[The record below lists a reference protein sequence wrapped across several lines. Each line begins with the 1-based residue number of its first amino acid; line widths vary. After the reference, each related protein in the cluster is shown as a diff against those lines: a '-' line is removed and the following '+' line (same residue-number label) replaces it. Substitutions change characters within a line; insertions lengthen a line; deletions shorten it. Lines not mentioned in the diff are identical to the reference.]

1 MEGPAGVDAWLE
13 LKSLIF
19 KRPTHGLVVGPGA
32 TLLLRSVLDAVYPK
46 DPRPVP
52 LLRRVQQ
59 ISRRLARHF
68 LEGHK
73 DLLELL
79 AGLAHLEQLLL
90 VPALMA
96 RRSPQPAQALRRVA
110 QPPLG
115 RYSAVAQ
122 PVAPRPNHVHLRPFR
137 AEHGIE
143 QARNAIPQHQ
153 RLHVVSVTFP
163 RELARINLAAVRGVI
178 QEARVRRPCR
188 HQALQL
194 VAGRRGHL
202 VVGAMRQH
210 NRHALRQVLAHRV
223 RVDHQRRA
231 TPAARL
237 PKAHRVH
244 PALGGDS
251 DNVGAEPVD
260 LCLDVA
266 EVRPNW
272 KVRLLRVRDVQDP
285 VHLEAC
291 LLDR

>member
-115 RYSAVAQ
+115 RYSAVSTSE
-122 PVAPRPNHVHLRPFR
+122 PCAPPALPG
-137 AEHGIE
+137 EHGIE

-163 RELARINLAAVRGVI
+163 RELARINLAAVRG
-178 QEARVRRPCR
+178 
-188 HQALQL
+188 
-194 VAGRRGHL
+194 
-202 VVGAMRQH
+202 
-210 NRHALRQVLAHRV
+210 
-223 RVDHQRRA
+223 
-231 TPAARL
+231 
-237 PKAHRVH
+237 
-244 PALGGDS
+244 
-251 DNVGAEPVD
+251 
-260 LCLDVA
+260 
-266 EVRPNW
+266 
-272 KVRLLRVRDVQDP
+272 
-285 VHLEAC
+285 
-291 LLDR
+291 